1 MIVTVKRSAALRA
14 DPDVIA
20 DLGGAPSIQSESYRE
35 FERYRAAQREH
46 SVSRRPSDA
55 MPSPRRSNTWH
66 FEVAR
71 HVRPTLQPRPASTPN
86 NQCRDERKC
95 RDAAGGE
102 HAPLLC
108 GPHQRRL
115 TAPG

>member
-1 MIVTVKRSAALRA
+1 MPREWPANAPQEIAVEKLQPVIEPRPTDLR
-14 DPDVIA
+14 
-20 DLGGAPSIQSESYRE
+20 R
-35 FERYRAAQREH
+35 
-46 SVSRRPSDA
+46 DA
-55 MPSPRRSNTWH
+55 MWPVGRRRGARIQPWH

-71 HVRPTLQPRPASTPN
+71 PTFQPRPASTPN

-108 GPHQRRL
+108 GPHQGRL